1 MTVDK
6 SVYWAPREYPD
17 IRRDPSQPVQAFPE
31 GFKMLAGDPNR
42 KTPNSAFFWSCHR
55 KADLSD
61 EVASDN
67 FNFDDPCV
75 GGIKHDFTFPS
86 CWDGVNLY
94 KNDQSHMAYPTQ
106 SIRDGPC
113 PASHPIRLPS
123 ILLEV
128 TYHPETFPAI
138 TKGKNMRGN
147 LVLANGDTTGYGLH
161 ADFIMGW
168 DRAILTKALND
179 PGCVNLG
186 HSITIQE
193 CPTLAPYF
201 NVNAAQACKPARG
214 QLTEPYPQGDGN
226 ILPKLPGCNPLWG
239 ATGSKPT
246 CNPPVAGLDVSAFKS
261 TAGPDVLPASQQ
273 YNSALPDTAGWH
285 DIGCYSNNGVSGITY
300 VDAQMTPE
308 RCQDAC
314 KRNGYSYA
322 GVQVTVNE
330 TFYQAAKYVTP
341 DTTSYDLGCYQLP
354 NDWQSDNLVK
364 GATYSFTSNS
374 MTRDLC
380 SQTCVSKGAAY
391 SAVRDTSC
399 YCGTNF
405 KTGPGFYVPNDMC
418 TRKCGGNANQICGDY
433 YLLSVGN
440 LANYKGGTGN
450 SPTSTSA
457 SATPTAADPVATYV
471 SRGCFADGSPRV
483 LNTTSTYSFN
493 GMSPS
498 ACADIARKAG
508 RKLFGIEYGGECY
521 VGDTLLS
528 NTPATDCSTP
538 CTSGEKGAIC
548 GGPWALSLYELA
560 PLGGTPTVSIPAPTS
575 AAPSTTTSA
584 AASPTTT
591 YTYRGCI
598 NDGTPRV
605 LNATSTYSVNG
616 MGPSVCAEIAR
627 KAGRK
632 LFGIEYGGECYVGDT
647 LLSNTPATDCSTPCT
662 SGEKGVM
669 CGGPWTLSLYEILRR
684 NDDDEKGLSLFDEW
698 LKGKYYEGMTSPK

>member
-1 MTVDK
+1 
-6 SVYWAPREYPD
+6 
-17 IRRDPSQPVQAFPE
+17 
-31 GFKMLAGDPNR
+31 MLAGDPNR
-42 KTPNSAFFWSCHR
+42 KTPNSAYTYSCHR

-61 EVASDN
+61 EVPGDN

-75 GGIKHDFTFPS
+75 GGIKFDLTFPS

-128 TYHPETFPAI
+128 TYHPEKFPAI
-138 TKGKNMRGN
+138 TKGKNMKGN

-186 HSITIQE
+186 HSITIQT

-201 NVNAAQACKPARG
+201 NIAAAQSCKPARG

-226 ILPKLPGCNPLWG
+226 VLPKLPGCNPLWG

-246 CNPPVAGLDVSAFKS
+246 CNPAVPGLDVSAFKT

-273 YNSALPDTAGWH
+273 YNSALPDTAGQ
-285 DIGCYSNNGVSGITY
+285 YKQETY
-300 VDAQMTPE
+300 
-308 RCQDAC
+308 
-314 KRNGYSYA
+314 
-322 GVQVTVNE
+322 
-330 TFYQAAKYVTP
+330 YQPAKYITP

-354 NDWQSDNLVK
+354 YDWQSDNLVK
-364 GATYSFTSNS
+364 GASYSFTSSS

-380 SQTCVSKGAAY
+380 SSTCVSKGAAY

-405 KTGPGFYVPNDMC
+405 KTGPGFYVPSDMC
-418 TRKCGGNANQICGDY
+418 TRKCGGSNEICGDY

-440 LANYKGGTGN
+440 LANYKPGGASA
-450 SPTSTSA
+450 SPT
-457 SATPTAADPVATYV
+457 SATPTPTTAPVDPAVATYV
-471 SRGCFADGSPRV
+471 SRGCIADGMPRV
-483 LNTTSTYSFN
+483 LNATWTYSAN
-493 GMSPS
+493 GMNP
-498 ACADIARKAG
+498 AMCADIARKAG

-521 VGDTLLS
+521 VGDQLLSYTQATDCSTPCTSGDTGAICGGPYKLSLYELGPVGYAPTSPPPVATPAPAPALPTYTYQGCIKDGIPRVLNSTSTYSPSNMSPSFCASIAQQAGRKYFGIEYGGDCYVGDSLLS

-538 CTSGEKGAIC
+538 CTSGDKGAC
-548 GGPWALSLYELA
+548 GGAWTISLYSLEGKIVA
-560 PLGGTPTVSIPAPTS
+560 TGGTQA
-575 AAPSTTTSA
+575 
-584 AASPTTT
+584 
-591 YTYRGCI
+591 
-598 NDGTPRV
+598 
-605 LNATSTYSVNG
+605 
-616 MGPSVCAEIAR
+616 
-627 KAGRK
+627 
-632 LFGIEYGGECYVGDT
+632 
-647 LLSNTPATDCSTPCT
+647 STPSST
-662 SGEKGVM
+662 PK
-669 CGGPWTLSLYEILRR
+669 RR
-684 NDDDEKGLSLFDEW
+684 RRERPFPIQRRTEEMKV
-698 LKGKYYEGMTSPK
+698 